1 MHVEGLDGKTW
12 KWNPSRS
19 QASVDEK
26 NRSSL
31 HKKARLILKEVYPYD
46 RILEE
51 VTLPGTKT
59 GSRKTLLYADLY
71 VPNRDLIVEVHGE
84 QHFKFNSF
92 FHKDKM
98 AFFKAQARDK
108 DKRAWCKL
116 NHMNLIEL
124 NYDESEEEWRAKFD

>member
-1 MHVEGLDGKTW
+1 MNVAGLDGKTW

-31 HKKARLILKEVYPYD
+31 HKKARKLLKDIYPYD

-98 AFFKAQARDK
+98 AFFNAKGRDN
-108 DKRAWCKL
+108 DKKAWCDL
-116 NHMNLIEL
+116 NHIRLIVL
-124 NYDESEEEWRAKFD
+124 NYNESEDEWRIKFD

>member
-1 MHVEGLDGKTW
+1 MNVAGLDGKTW

-31 HKKARLILKEVYPYD
+31 HKKARKLLKDIYPYD

-98 AFFKAQARDK
+98 AFFKAKGRDN
-108 DKRAWCKL
+108 DKKAWCDL
-116 NHMNLIEL
+116 NHIRLNVL
-124 NYDESEEEWRAKFD
+124 NYNESEDEWRIKFD

>member
-1 MHVEGLDGKTW
+1 MYVEGLDGKTW

-31 HKKARLILKEVYPYD
+31 HKKARSILKEVYPYD

-51 VTLPGTKT
+51 VTLPGTRT

-71 VPNRDLIVEVHGE
+71 VPNWPVFVCS
-84 QHFKFNSF
+84 KYS
-92 FHKDKM
+92 
-98 AFFKAQARDK
+98 A
-108 DKRAWCKL
+108 
-116 NHMNLIEL
+116 
-124 NYDESEEEWRAKFD
+124 S

>member
-1 MHVEGLDGKTW
+1 MI
-12 KWNPSRS
+12 
-19 QASVDEK
+19 EK

-31 HKKARLILKEVYPYD
+31 HKMARSLLKQVYPYD

-71 VPNRDLIVEVHGE
+71 IPNRDLIVEVHGE
-84 QHFKFNSF
+84 QHFTFNSF

-98 AFFKAQARDK
+98 AFFKAKARDN

-116 NHMNLIEL
+116 NQITLIEL
-124 NYDESEEEWRAKFD
+124 NYNESVEEWRRKFD

>member
-1 MHVEGLDGKTW
+1 MYPARGLLCDFFDYFGKDP
-12 KWNPSRS
+12 NPFV
-19 QASVDEK
+19 SVAQK
-26 NRSSL
+26 SL
-31 HKKARLILKEVYPYD
+31 STEFN

-59 GSRKTLLYADLY
+59 SSRRTLLYADLY
-71 VPNRDLIVEVHGE
+71 IPNRDLIVEVHGE

-108 DKRAWCKL
+108 DKRAWCHKYRL
-116 NHMNLIEL
+116 PTSR
-124 NYDESEEEWRAKFD
+124 YSRPWSAR

>member
-1 MHVEGLDGKTW
+1 
-12 KWNPSRS
+12 
-19 QASVDEK
+19 
-26 NRSSL
+26 
-31 HKKARLILKEVYPYD
+31 LKEIFPYD

-59 GSRKTLLYADLY
+59 GSRRSLLYADLY
-71 VPNRDLIVEVHGE
+71 VPNRSLIVEVHGE

-108 DKRAWCKL
+108 DKRAWCDL
-116 NHMNLIEL
+116 NDMTLIEL
-124 NYDESEEEWRAKFD
+124 NYNESEDEWRTKFD

>member
-1 MHVEGLDGKTW
+1 MYVEGLDGKTW

-31 HKKARLILKEVYPYD
+31 HKKARSILK
-46 RILEE
+46 
-51 VTLPGTKT
+51 LPGTKT
-59 GSRKTLLYADLY
+59 GSRRTLLYADLY

>member
-1 MHVEGLDGKTW
+1 MNVAGLDGKTW

-31 HKKARLILKEVYPYD
+31 HKKARKLLKDIYHYD

-98 AFFKAQARDK
+98 AFFKAKGRDN
-108 DKRAWCKL
+108 DKKAWCDL
-116 NHMNLIEL
+116 NHIRLIVL
-124 NYDESEEEWRAKFD
+124 NYNESEDEWRIKFD